1 MPYIDQDARLH
12 LAITYAPRTA
22 GELNYLISLLI
33 ARFVKSGPLNYER
46 LNAAM
51 GAHVGAGR
59 EFYRRV
65 VVPYEERKMRSN
77 GDIEW

>member
-1 MPYIDQDARLH
+1 MPYITQEDRDRLA
-12 LAITYAPRTA
+12 LTYTPRSE
-22 GELNYLISLLI
+22 GELNYMLCLMMS
-33 ARFVKSGPLNYER
+33 RFVQNGPMTYAR

-51 GAHVGAGR
+51 GAHAGAGQ

-77 GDIEW
+77 GDVF